1 MAHQSAQD
9 KAVLYGLSRL
19 RAGLQFAI
27 AWFQGLTALGSRGQ
41 IKNVVLG
48 TNLTGT
54 VGPDDTLTIDA
65 TGGGGGGGVGSIS
78 CTFVRPFGYIQP
90 GDYATLDSAPGK
102 TITAWRIASKDVC
115 SISVDVRVS
124 AWPTRPTAG
133 DSIIGNTAYEIKLTT
148 ADHNDG
154 VTSSW
159 SSAALT
165 AGQRV
170 EFYVKSATGARD
182 VTIQLE
188 VV

>member
-65 TGGGGGGGVGSIS
+65 SGGGGGSSTAAISATFDGDGTALAGTVTSPAVWVPYDFVITGWHLGGDGSLGSGTVDVEYSTDQASWTSITAAATPSVSSARAGSSTTLTGWTTTLTGGVWLRAVGS
-78 CTFVRPFGYIQP
+78 GW
-90 GDYATLDSAPGK
+90 A
-102 TITAWRIASKDVC
+102 AW
-115 SISVDVRVS
+115 
-124 AWPTRPTAG
+124 
-133 DSIIGNTAYEIKLTT
+133 
-148 ADHNDG
+148 
-154 VTSSW
+154 
-159 SSAALT
+159 
-165 AGQRV
+165 
-170 EFYVKSATGARD
+170 TGANLTLT
-182 VTIQLE
+182 VTR
-188 VV
+188 